1 MIMRFRIFLITM
13 ALISLFGCTF
23 GAEPLA
29 IGAKAPDVTAPDE
42 NGQPVNFAKVYAQ
55 GLTLVY
61 FYPKAS
67 TPGCTA
73 QACSLRDGIAD
84 LKADGVTILGVSHDT
99 EEAQKKFKEKY
110 HLPFTLIADH
120 EGKVIQAFGVPTI
133 IFGIA
138 KRQSFLIK
146 DGKVVW
152 RSLNAQT
159 KSHAEEVR
167 KAVAALRS

>member
-1 MIMRFRIFLITM
+1 VKLRAIFVAM
-13 ALISLFGCTF
+13 AFTSLFGCSLGT
-23 GAEPLA
+23 EPLA
-29 IGAKAPDVTAPDE
+29 VGAKAPEITAPDE
-42 NGQPVNFAKVYAQ
+42 NGQPVDFAEVYAR

-73 QACSLRDGIAD
+73 QACSLRDGIED

-99 EEAQKKFKEKY
+99 AEAQKKFKEKY

-120 EGKVIQAFGVPTI
+120 DGKVIQAFGVPTI
-133 IFGIA
+133 IFGIP

-152 RSLNAQT
+152 RLLKAGT
-159 KSHAEEVR
+159 KGHAEEVR
-167 KAVAALRS
+167 KAVAALKG

>member
-1 MIMRFRIFLITM
+1 M
-13 ALISLFGCTF
+13 AFTSLFGCSLGT
-23 GAEPLA
+23 EPLA
-29 IGAKAPDVTAPDE
+29 VGAKAPEITAPDE
-42 NGQPVNFAKVYAQ
+42 NGQPVDFAEVYAR

-73 QACSLRDGIAD
+73 QACSLRDGIED

-99 EEAQKKFKEKY
+99 AEAQRKFKEKY

-133 IFGIA
+133 IFGIP

-152 RSLNAQT
+152 RSLKAQT
-159 KSHAEEVR
+159 KGHAEEVR
-167 KAVAALRS
+167 KAVAALKGS

>member
-1 MIMRFRIFLITM
+1 MKFRTFLLTM
-13 ALISLFGCTF
+13 DFASFFGCSLN
-23 GAEPLA
+23 AEPLA
-29 IGAKAPDVTAPDE
+29 IGAKAPDITATDE
-42 NGQPVNFAKVYAQ
+42 DGNPVEFSKVYAH

-61 FYPKAS
+61 FYPKAD

-84 LKADGVTILGVSHDT
+84 LNTDGVTILGVSHDT
-99 EEAQKKFKEKY
+99 AAAQKKFKDKY

-120 EGKVIQAFGVPTI
+120 DGKVIHAFGVPTI
-133 IFGIA
+133 VFGIA

-159 KSHAEEVR
+159 KGHAEEVR
-167 KAVAALRS
+167 KAVAALKG

>member
-1 MIMRFRIFLITM
+1 MKLRALLLTM
-13 ALISLFGCTF
+13 TLASFFGCSL

-29 IGAKAPDVTAPDE
+29 IGAKAPEITAPDE
-42 NGQPVNFAKVYAQ
+42 NGTPVDFAKVYAH

-99 EEAQKKFKEKY
+99 AEAQKKFKEKY
-110 HLPFTLIADH
+110 QLPFTLIADH
-120 EGKVIQAFGVPTI
+120 DGKVIKAFGVPTI
-133 IFGIA
+133 IFGIS

-152 RSLNAQT
+152 RSLDAQT
-159 KSHAEEVR
+159 KGHAEEVE
-167 KAVAALRS
+167 KAVAALQG

>member
-1 MIMRFRIFLITM
+1 MTRRFTLV
-13 ALISLFGCTF
+13 LVSLFSLLGISK
-23 GAEPLA
+23 AEPLEV
-29 IGAKAPDVTAPDE
+29 GAKAPTPAAIDE
-42 NGQPVNFAKVYAQ
+42 NGQPVHFAQLYAR

-84 LKADGVTILGVSHDT
+84 LKTAGVTVIGVSHDKPA
-99 EEAQKKFKEKY
+99 AQKKFKENNQ
-110 HLPFTLIADH
+110 LPFTLVADQ
-120 EGKVIQAFGVPTI
+120 EGEVIKAFGVPTI
-133 IFGIA
+133 AFGIP

-152 RSLNAQT
+152 RSLSAQT
-159 KSHAEEVR
+159 KTHADEVR
-167 KAVAALRS
+167 KAVAALK